1 MRPTAPRWWW
11 SATASRWPR
20 CWPTTATPSS
30 SSCAPTCATSRSC
43 SAGRPTTT
51 APVTP
56 STTWSTPSAAPG
68 GPDVPAVALTDP
80 ALDDLRRAGP
90 VAAAL
95 LLGRLRL
102 LEQEP
107 EAGAPLV
114 DRRTGF
120 RILDALDGAARIVH
134 SRDRGGAVTVHEVW
148 IDGVRSEGEA
158 YAEALERVR
167 AADPSE
173 QVALARSVQ
182 RLARLTGVRPVPGDR
197 LRAPVPDWL
206 ADALV
211 RETGLT
217 RLAVAAMDATTAFD
231 AWNDFLRTSRS

>member
-1 MRPTAPRWWW
+1 MRR
-11 SATASRWPR
+11 
-20 CWPTTATPSS
+20 
-30 SSCAPTCATSRSC
+30 
-43 SAGRPTTT
+43 
-51 APVTP
+51 VE
-56 STTWSTPSAAPG
+56 
-68 GPDVPAVALTDP
+68 LTDA
-80 ALDDLRRAGP
+80 ALDDVRRAGP

-95 LLGRLRL
+95 LLGRLRV

-107 EAGAPLV
+107 EGGTPLL

-120 RILDALDGAARIVH
+120 RVLDALGGDARVVFDAD
-134 SRDRGGAVTVHEVW
+134 RDRVTVREIWV
-148 IDGVRSEGEA
+148 DGVRSDGEL

-173 QVALARSVQ
+173 QVTLARSVQ
-182 RLARLTGVRPVPGDR
+182 RLARLTGVRPVPTDR

-211 RETGLT
+211 RDARVT

-231 AWNDFLRTSRS
+231 AWNRFVGDRSATPTPPGTPATAPGFP